1 MSYQALYRK
10 YRSQTFSE
18 MVGQEN
24 ISNALK
30 NEIKT
35 GKISHA
41 YLFSGPR
48 GTGKTSAAK
57 IFAKAVNCPNQ
68 QDGEPC
74 NQCEV
79 CQQITD
85 GIYDDVLEIDAAS
98 NNGVDEIRELRD
110 KVNYAPTQGQYK
122 VYIID
127 EVHMLSTGAFNALL
141 KTLEEPPA
149 NVVFIL
155 ATTELHKVPATI
167 LSRVERFQFNSI
179 QVEQIQQHLS
189 RILDENQV
197 RYEDDA
203 IVAIAKAALGGMR
216 DALSLLDQAL
226 SLDDKQLTT
235 DNALIVSGLLS
246 EQFKDDYVSAIINHD
261 ASSAIESLNQL
272 YDEGVQINRIVDEL
286 LAYLRDL
293 LLFQKTKHLQVVPTE
308 KFQINSKASTEL
320 IIKLIN
326 QANQALENLRF
337 STQPKLI
344 AEVLTIELANQQPSV
359 QANDESLEGHALI
372 QNLKEEI
379 DSLRREVNQL
389 KHNQSQNAEKPAAS
403 PKQSIKKPL
412 AKVTVSKDEIVAVL
426 KAAEKQKLLDVLRV
440 WDEFLAHLSPVQR
453 ALLNASQPVA
463 ASQHGVVLD
472 FSEEILAKKAMENEQ
487 LPDEFENLL
496 SNLVG
501 FSPKMIGIGHDN
513 WLPIRDQ
520 YRAQFR
526 ANQKV
531 QNDSEQDDA
540 VNDRLKKEAS
550 AHQAFVDE
558 AKNLFGDIVT
568 DVDEVKS

>member
-24 ISNALK
+24 ISTALK

-57 IFAKAVNCPNQ
+57 IFAKAINCPNQ
-68 QDGEPC
+68 EDGEPC

-79 CQQITD
+79 CRQITE

-110 KVNYAPTQGQYK
+110 KVNYAPTQGKYK

-141 KTLEEPPA
+141 KTLEEPPK

-167 LSRVERFQFNSI
+167 LSRVERFQFKSI

-189 RILDENQV
+189 QILTENAVQFSAEAV
-197 RYEDDA
+197 T
-203 IVAIAKAALGGMR
+203 VIAKAALGGMR

-226 SLDDKQLTT
+226 SLDEQQLTPE
-235 DNALIVSGLLS
+235 NALIVSGMLS

-272 YDEGVQINRIVDEL
+272 YDEGIQINRIVDEL
-286 LAYLRDL
+286 LAYFRDL
-293 LLFQKTKHLQVVPTE
+293 LLFQKTNQLQSPPTK
-308 KFQINSKASTEL
+308 KFQTNSLADTEL
-320 IIKLIN
+320 IIQLIN
-326 QANQALENLRF
+326 KVNQAFENLRF
-337 STQPKLI
+337 SAQPKLI
-344 AEVLTIELANQQPSV
+344 VEVLTIDLATQSKPVPSS
-359 QANDESLEGHALI
+359 NESTGSTEAI
-372 QNLKEEI
+372 QSLKNEI
-379 DSLRREVNQL
+379 DMLRKELNQL
-389 KHNQSQNAEKPAAS
+389 KSNYDSVQGQHKTTQTKIAQ
-403 PKQSIKKPL
+403 KPL
-412 AKVTVSKDEIVAVL
+412 AKVTVSKEEIVGVL
-426 KAAEKQKLLDVLRV
+426 KSAEKQKLLDVLRV

-487 LPDEFENLL
+487 LPYEFENLL
-496 SNLVG
+496 SSLIG

-520 YRAQFR
+520 YRAQYR
-526 ANQKV
+526 ANQQA
-531 QNDSEQDDA
+531 QNDQESSSDS
-540 VNDRLKKEAS
+540 KEVEVQQEAE
-550 AHQAFVDE
+550 HQAFIYE
-558 AKNLFGDIVT
+558 AKNLFGNIVT
-568 DVDEVKS
+568 DVDEGKS

>member
-68 QDGEPC
+68 AQGEPC
-74 NQCEV
+74 NHCEV
-79 CQQITD
+79 CRQITE

-110 KVNYAPTQGQYK
+110 KVNYAPTQGKYK

-141 KTLEEPPA
+141 KTLEEPPQ

-167 LSRVERFQFNSI
+167 LSRVERFQFRSI
-179 QVEQIQQHLS
+179 QVEQIQQHLAQ
-189 RILDENQV
+189 ILTENGVQYADEAV
-197 RYEDDA
+197 V
-203 IVAIAKAALGGMR
+203 IIAKAALGGMR

-226 SLDDKQLTT
+226 SLDEQQLTIS
-235 DNALIVSGLLS
+235 NALIVSGLLS
-246 EQFKDDYVSAIINHD
+246 EQFKDDYVSAIINRD
-261 ASSAIESLNQL
+261 TSSAIESLNQL
-272 YDEGVQINRIVDEL
+272 YDEGIQINRIVDEL
-286 LAYLRDL
+286 LAYFRDL
-293 LLFQKTKHLQVVPTE
+293 LLFQKTKNLKVTPTE
-308 KFQINSKASTEL
+308 KFQTNSLADTDL
-320 IIKLIN
+320 IIQLIN
-326 QANQALENLRF
+326 KVNQAAENLRF
-337 STQPKLI
+337 SAQPKLI
-344 AEVLTIELANQQPSV
+344 VEVMTIDLANQKPTLV
-359 QANDESLEGHALI
+359 RNDEDEANSEVIQSLKNEMSALR
-372 QNLKEEI
+372 KE
-379 DSLRREVNQL
+379 LNQL
-389 KHNQSQNAEKPAAS
+389 KNQHSGGQQQINQTKKTPKPTS
-403 PKQSIKKPL
+403 
-412 AKVTVSKDEIVAVL
+412 KVTVSKDEIVAVL
-426 KAAEKQKLLDVLRV
+426 KSAEKQKLLDVIRV

-487 LPDEFENLL
+487 LPYEFENLL
-496 SNLVG
+496 SSLIG

-520 YRAQFR
+520 YRAQYR
-526 ANQKV
+526 ANQQV
-531 QNDSEQDDA
+531 QNDSEPDNAEKASQ
-540 VNDRLKKEAS
+540 EAE
-550 AHQAFVDE
+550 HQAFLDE
-558 AKNLFGDIVT
+558 AKNLFGNVVT